1 MMYPTSQN
9 VIELQQV
16 DYRYPDGS
24 RGLDS
29 ISIAFEK
36 GKKSTVLG
44 LNGAGKTTL
53 FLHCNGI
60 LKPRSGR
67 VLFYDIPFD
76 YGRKSLC
83 NLRSRVG
90 LVFQNPDA
98 QLFSASVRE
107 DVSFGPMN
115 MGLRI
120 DEVRK
125 RVEESLSSVGMLQF
139 AEKPAHSLS
148 YGQKKRVCIAGV
160 LAMKPE
166 ILILDEPM
174 AGLDVAMQ
182 QELVGL
188 LDDLHAAGI
197 TVVIATHDIDFAYQ
211 WADKVNLLSEGRC
224 VASWNANQLPG
235 LLGEL
240 AVSGVGVPKV
250 AELYKQLLGTGM
262 ISQNLP
268 FPRSHQELMGLIGQ
282 KNC

>member
-1 MMYPTSQN
+1 MMSPITQN

-24 RGLDS
+24 RGLDG
-29 ISIAFEK
+29 ISSAFEK

-67 VLFYDIPFD
+67 LLFYDTPFD
-76 YGRKSLC
+76 YTRKSLC
-83 NLRSRVG
+83 SLRSRVG

-115 MGLRI
+115 MGLPI
-120 DEVRK
+120 AEVRS
-125 RVEESLSSVGMLQF
+125 RVEESLKSVGMLQF

-188 LDDLHAAGI
+188 LDELHATGI

-211 WADKVNLLSEGRC
+211 WADKVNLLAEGRC
-224 VASWNANQLPG
+224 IASWDACQLPE
-235 LLGEL
+235 LLKEL
-240 AVSGVGVPKV
+240 SDSGVGVPKV
-250 AELYKQLLGTGM
+250 AELYRQLLDTG
-262 ISQNLP
+262 IINQNLP
-268 FPRSHQELMGLIGQ
+268 IPRSHNDLLGLI
-282 KNC
+282 NHIRN